1 MSGQFQLSEI
11 EAEMWKYIFFATH
24 VPILITTLDERVLQ
38 MNDSARDLLSFEGD
52 IGYHKLEGLLARLKP
67 SLRQMI
73 RLQKV
78 LAPAP
83 YSDHLLVYLQNTR
96 ENYYAERLLTFYAT
110 TLKSLDRN
118 FDLTAC
124 ANQVASGAA
133 MVAIESMADWCR
145 IDLREDL
152 GVGKGT
158 VAHNDESLLPYLKEL
173 QDLPASSFDEVLS
186 PMRVLRSGAAVFQ
199 EDVAHELFL
208 LLSGSPQIY
217 DLYTKVGLRSYICVP
232 IKQNGDTI
240 GSMTWAR
247 GPSNAHFDA
256 VDMMMAEEFAN
267 KLAVNL
273 ERALLYKNLAEMKDA
288 AEAANRAKTNFIAN
302 VSHEIRTPLGAII
315 GFSDLLTGSASTLLE
330 RQEWAS
336 KVRTNSNYLL
346 RIIDD
351 ILDISKV
358 EAGKVELEITEID
371 LRELLREMKLFA
383 DSRVENK
390 DVQFK
395 VAIQGPSPRFIK
407 SDPTRLSQVL
417 SNLIGNAIKF
427 TSSGFVTLTVS
438 KLETHESL
446 SFEIADSGIGI
457 SSAQAEI
464 LFQPFTQADASHTR
478 QFGGTGLGLALSRT
492 LARRLGGDLV
502 LMESELGRGSTF
514 LVTIE
519 SVSADDGPSFT
530 DLLEQEGER
539 RVQVLDVTAISFSDT
554 LKGREILLVED
565 STDIQ
570 VLIKRFLE
578 GAGAVISI
586 AHNGEECVQMASQK
600 TFDVI
605 LMDVQMPVKD
615 GCQAASELRASG
627 YSNLIVALTANAM
640 KEERERCLAAG
651 YDAHLSKPIRRHDLI
666 QKLMGFLGESK
677 NARTSESLRPD
688 F

>member
-1 MSGQFQLSEI
+1 MVSQMQLSEI
-11 EAEMWKYIFFATH
+11 EAEMWKHIFFATH
-24 VPILITTLDERVLQ
+24 LPILITTLDERVLQ
-38 MNDSARDLLSFEGD
+38 LNDSARDLLNFDEEILD
-52 IGYHKLEGLLARLKP
+52 QKLETLLSRLKP
-67 SLRQMI
+67 SLRPMI

-110 TLKSLDRN
+110 TLKALDRN

-124 ANQVASGAA
+124 ANKVASVAA

-145 IDLREDL
+145 VDLREDL

-158 VAHNDESLLPYLKEL
+158 VAHKHEVLLPFLKEL
-173 QDLPASSFDEVLS
+173 QETSFDIVDDILS
-186 PMRVLRSGAAVFQ
+186 PLRVQRSGTAVFL
-199 EDVAHELFL
+199 EDVAQDLFHMH
-208 LLSGSPQIY
+208 SSSPHLC
-217 DLYTKVGLRSYICVP
+217 DLFTKLGLCSYICVP

-240 GSMTWAR
+240 GSITWAR
-247 GPSNAHFDA
+247 GPESAAFDA

-273 ERALLYKNLAEMKDA
+273 ERALLYKNLAEMKNA

-315 GFSDLLTGSASTLLE
+315 GYSDLLTNTASTLSE
-330 RQEWAS
+330 RQDWAA
-336 KVRTNSNYLL
+336 KVRKNSNYLL

-383 DSRVENK
+383 DTRTVNK

-395 VAIQGPSPRFIK
+395 TEIHGDLPRFIK
-407 SDPTRLSQVL
+407 SDSTRLSQIL

-438 KLETHESL
+438 KSETHRSL
-446 SFEIADSGIGI
+446 CFEISDSGIGI
-457 SSAQAEI
+457 SPAQAKI

-502 LMESELGRGSTF
+502 LTDSELGRGSTF

-519 SVSADDGPSFT
+519 SISAEYGPRFK
-530 DLLEQEGER
+530 DLMVQEDETLIH
-539 RVQVLDVTAISFSDT
+539 VLDATMIDFSQA

-570 VLIKRFLE
+570 ALMKRFLE

-586 AHNGEECVQMASQK
+586 ANNGEECVQIARNKS
-600 TFDVI
+600 FDVI

-615 GCQAASELRASG
+615 GCQAAFELRAEG
-627 YSNLIVALTANAM
+627 YTSLIVALTANAM
-640 KEERERCLAAG
+640 KEERDRCLAAG
-651 YDAHLSKPIRRHDLI
+651 FDAHLSKPIRRHDLI
-666 QKLMGFLGESK
+666 QKLMGYLGEAKSE
-677 NARTSESLRPD
+677 RTSESSLPG

>member
-1 MSGQFQLSEI
+1 MASQIQLSEI
-11 EAEMWKYIFFATH
+11 EAEMWKHIFFATH

-38 MNDSARDLLSFEGD
+38 LNDSARDLLSFDEEILD
-52 IGYHKLEGLLARLKP
+52 HKLETLLARLKP
-67 SLRQMI
+67 NLRQMI

-83 YSDHLLVYLQNTR
+83 FSEHLLVYLQNTR

-110 TLKSLDRN
+110 TLKALDRN

-124 ANQVASGAA
+124 ANKVISAAA

-145 IDLREDL
+145 VDLREDL

-158 VAHNDESLLPYLKEL
+158 VAHKDETLLPDLKEL
-173 QDLPASSFDEVLS
+173 QEIRFDSADEILG
-186 PMRVLRSGAAVFQ
+186 PLRVQRSGSAVFQ
-199 EDVAHELFL
+199 EDVSQELHNLFSTSPRIHELF
-208 LLSGSPQIY
+208 I
-217 DLYTKVGLRSYICVP
+217 KVGLRSYICVP

-240 GSMTWAR
+240 GCVTWAR
-247 GPSNAHFDA
+247 GPNSANFDA
-256 VDMMMAEEFAN
+256 VDTMMAEEFAN

-273 ERALLYKNLAEMKDA
+273 ERSLLYKNLAEMKNA

-315 GFSDLLTGSASTLLE
+315 GFSDLLTNATSTVNE
-330 RQEWAS
+330 RHDWAA

-371 LRELLREMKLFA
+371 LRELLREMKMFA
-383 DSRVENK
+383 HGRAANK

-395 VAIQGPSPRFIK
+395 IIIQDPLPRFIK
-407 SDPTRLSQVL
+407 SDPTRLSQIL

-427 TSSGFVTLTVS
+427 TSSGFVSLTVS
-438 KLETHESL
+438 KSDTHQSV

-457 SSAQAEI
+457 SPAQANI

-502 LMESELGRGSTF
+502 LMESELGKGSTF

-519 SVSADDGPSFT
+519 CVSADAGPKFK
-530 DLLEQEGER
+530 DLLDQEGENKI
-539 RVQVLDVTAISFSDT
+539 QVFDVTSIDFSEA

-570 VLIKRFLE
+570 VLMKRFLE

-586 AHNGEECVQMASQK
+586 ANNGEECVQVAENK
-600 TFDVI
+600 CFDVI

-615 GCQAASELRASG
+615 GCQATSELRAEG
-627 YSNLIVALTANAM
+627 YKGLIVALTANAM
-640 KEERERCLAAG
+640 KEERDRCLAAG
-651 YDAHLSKPIRRHDLI
+651 FDAHLSKPIRRHDLI
-666 QKLMGFLGESK
+666 QKLMGYLGQSK
-677 NARTSESLRPD
+677 SANTSESSGRG